1 MNPSNRLRLNYSQE
15 AQSFPP
21 AHPQGIVDIH
31 SHIHGKAA
39 TRIYAEAASHYGITV
54 TYSMTHL
61 SGIPTVRHIL
71 GDRVQFIAIPNFTNK
86 DRLTAFGPEFVKE
99 LPLYAAHG
107 AKIAKF
113 WSAPRIY
120 EATGEPFATNALR
133 INAPAR
139 IDAMKAAA
147 DLGMIFMAHIGD
159 PDTWF
164 QTKYKDAN
172 QYGSKSQ
179 QYEIFEEVLER
190 FPVPWIAAHMGG
202 SPENLEFLSKLLE
215 KHANLYLDCSAT
227 KWIVR
232 ELSKH
237 PLFTVRQFFERW
249 QERLLFGS
257 DIVATDAHVTKEQ
270 SATEMDSKANSHEEA
285 YDLYAS
291 RYWAF
296 RTLFETS
303 YEGDSP
309 IADPDLQLVEPERYS
324 ALDAPRLRGIRL
336 EASVLHNLYR
346 GNASRLRL

>member
-1 MNPSNRLRLNYSQE
+1 MNPSNRLRLNYSTE
-15 AQSFPP
+15 AQSFTN
-21 AHPQGIVDIH
+21 ATPQGIVDIH
-31 SHIHGKAA
+31 SHIQGEAA
-39 TRIYAEAASHYGITV
+39 TRIYAEAASHYGVTR
-54 TYSMTHL
+54 TYSMTHV
-61 SGIPTVRHIL
+61 SSIPTVQQIL
-71 GDRVQFIAIPNFTNK
+71 GDKVRFIAIPNFSHK
-86 DRLTAFGPEFVKE
+86 DRVKAFGSDFAKE
-99 LPLYAAHG
+99 LPLYGAYG

-133 INAPAR
+133 INSPAR
-139 IDAMKAAA
+139 MEAMKAAV

-164 QTKYKDAN
+164 QAKYKDAN
-172 QYGSKSQ
+172 KYGTKLQ
-179 QYEIFEEVLER
+179 QYEIFQEVLER
-190 FPVPWIAAHMGG
+190 FPIPWIAAHMGG
-202 SPENLEFLSKLLE
+202 SPENLGLLSNLLSR
-215 KHANLYLDCSAT
+215 HSNLYLDCSAT

-237 PLFTVRQFFERW
+237 PLLAVRQFFEKW
-249 QERLLFGS
+249 KGRLLFGS
-257 DIVATDAHVTKEQ
+257 DIVATDAHISKEQ
-270 SATEMDSKANSHEEA
+270 SANEMDAKANSHDEA

-324 ALDAPRLRGIRL
+324 AHDAPRLRGISL
-336 EASVLHNLYR
+336 EADVLYHLYR
-346 GNASRLRL
+346 GNATRLGL